1 MPQGRYQLSRGDPS
15 GSLVFAAGTVVPSAG
30 QPLSSATLGG
40 AWKVACWG
48 TAGVNPAWH
57 LVTCF
62 SAETASRPRAP
73 PLPSSAVKVARRPA
87 SPVQN
92 APTTVEVSIV
102 MPCLNE
108 VETLAACIAEA
119 REAIAKGGYTA
130 EIIVADNGST
140 DGSQLLARE
149 LGATVVDV
157 QRKGYGSA
165 LIGGIDAAQGRFVVM
180 GDADA
185 SYDFAAIA
193 PLIARLREGYDLV
206 VGNRFLGGIEPGAM
220 PWSHRW
226 LGNPVLSS
234 INKMFFH
241 APVGDTHCGLRAF
254 TKDAYE
260 KMRLRATGM
269 EFASEMVIK
278 ASLNGMRITE
288 VPVVLRPDGRSR
300 PPHLRTWRD
309 GWRHLRFMLLFSPR
323 WLFLYPGLA
332 LLIAGVLVG
341 TVLET
346 GSKKIGPVTFD
357 IHTLLLAGF
366 ACLIGYQL
374 VVFAVFTKVFAMQQ
388 GFHPPNPS
396 YRAMFRY
403 VKLETG
409 LAIGGVM
416 LLLGVAGTVAAVS
429 SWGAVGFGD
438 LDPRVTMREVIPA
451 AVLLT
456 LGVQTIFA
464 SFFLSILG
472 IDSEP
477 DSR

>member
-1 MPQGRYQLSRGDPS
+1 MKTVQRATRGTED
-15 GSLVFAAGTVVPSAG
+15 TH
-30 QPLSSATLGG
+30 AT
-40 AWKVACWG
+40 A
-48 TAGVNPAWH
+48 
-57 LVTCF
+57 
-62 SAETASRPRAP
+62 
-73 PLPSSAVKVARRPA
+73 
-87 SPVQN
+87 
-92 APTTVEVSIV
+92 VEVSIV

-119 REAIAKGGYTA
+119 REAISKGGYTA

-140 DGSQLLARE
+140 DGSQLVARE
-149 LGATVVDV
+149 LGAKVVDV

-193 PLIARLREGYDLV
+193 PLIAKLRDGYDVV
-206 VGNRFLGGIEPGAM
+206 VGNRFLGGIQPGAM

-226 LGNPVLSS
+226 LGNPVLST

-254 TKDAYE
+254 TKGAYD

-278 ASLNGMRITE
+278 ASLKGMRITE

-332 LLIAGVLVG
+332 LLVIGLGLSALLIAGPLRVG
-341 TVLET
+341 GVRL
-346 GSKKIGPVTFD
+346 D
-357 IHTLLLAGF
+357 IHTMLVAGF
-366 ACLIGYQL
+366 LALLGYQL
-374 VVFAVFTKVFAMQQ
+374 VLFAVFTKMFAIRE
-388 GFHPPNPS
+388 GFHPPHP
-396 YRAMFRY
+396 ALQTLLRY
-403 VKLETG
+403 ITLEVG
-409 LAIGGVM
+409 LLAGALMALGG
-416 LLLGVAGTVAAVS
+416 LVALVLAVT
-429 SWGAVGFGD
+429 SWQSVGFGN
-438 LDPRVTMREVIPA
+438 LNPSTTMREVIPA
-451 AVLLT
+451 VVLLS
-456 LGVQTIFA
+456 LGTQTIFA
-464 SFFLSILG
+464 SFFISILSIDL
-472 IDSEP
+472 S
-477 DSR
+477 